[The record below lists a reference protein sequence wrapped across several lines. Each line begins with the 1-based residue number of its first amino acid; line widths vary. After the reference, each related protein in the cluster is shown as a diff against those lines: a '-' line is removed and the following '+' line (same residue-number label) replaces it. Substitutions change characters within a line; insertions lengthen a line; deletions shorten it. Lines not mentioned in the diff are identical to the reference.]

1 MINILT
7 YNPLTHTSVH
17 IKLYT
22 LPGTR
27 KGLLNQSFLHSGP
40 DGWMICS
47 VINSPDVLDKDCRI
61 AGPNGTNR
69 SDTRTDGPTSTVSY
83 RTLNWVILYIC
94 EVQGAP
100 LIASQTLAQATRT
113 FTGDEWLPR
122 GRYQ

>member
-47 VINSPDVLDKDCRI
+47 VIRSPDVLDKDCRI
-61 AGPNGTNR
+61 AGRNQRDEQVGHTDRRTN
-69 SDTRTDGPTSTVSY
+69 
-83 RTLNWVILYIC
+83 
-94 EVQGAP
+94 
-100 LIASQTLAQATRT
+100 
-113 FTGDEWLPR
+113 
-122 GRYQ
+122 